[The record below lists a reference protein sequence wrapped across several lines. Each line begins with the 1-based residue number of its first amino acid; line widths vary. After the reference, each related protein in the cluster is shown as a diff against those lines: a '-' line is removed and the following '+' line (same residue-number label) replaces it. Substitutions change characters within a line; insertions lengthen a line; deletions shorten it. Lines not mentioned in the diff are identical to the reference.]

1 MPILSRPKATGIEP
15 FKNSKGL
22 DSPWLKA
29 IKDFNLSFLPSSL
42 GVRFDLDRSFG
53 KNVYRNDGFESAPN
67 YLKYFTFNRQYNM
80 RWNISKG
87 LSLEYNAL
95 AYAIIDEPEGEGDS
109 VNTEIKKNLKNFG
122 RMKNFDQRITLNYTV
137 PLDKFPLTDWLGA
150 DYRYQVNYNWRA
162 GPLNRP
168 DDLNISWRFT
178 R

>member
-1 MPILSRPKATGIEP
+1 MISTVPSR
-15 FKNSKGL
+15 KN
-22 DSPWLKA
+22 
-29 IKDFNLSFLPSSL
+29 I
-42 GVRFDLDRSFG
+42 
-53 KNVYRNDGFESAPN
+53 YRNDGFVSAPN
-67 YLKYFTFNRQYNM
+67 YLKYFTFNRKYNL

-168 DDLNISWRFT
+168 DDLFDLPIVSISRIRFKTLVT
-178 R
+178 RISPDVPTWSSSITKSNF